1 MLLLAPLAG
10 LLLVSGPS
18 NARVWSWTLVSMVL
32 AGLWL
37 LWSQGIVDQVANA
50 MAILMTGAFIA
61 LSAATRRSVFARASA
76 AVLLAA
82 VAVAVWCGVWGI
94 EWSDLRIA
102 LTRDWWAVWRDLAS
116 NSRFGPQSLDARD
129 LLEQIAN
136 AGEAV
141 ARLYPARLVLSGL
154 LALVVS
160 AGWVESVTGRA
171 LGRPAGRLSMFRFTD
186 HLVWVVILAV
196 LVLLLPS
203 IGAVER
209 LADRSPLVDLMLYT
223 VQYWSTA
230 AENVLVVC
238 AALYAARGAAV
249 LSLFLRPGMAVFLII
264 VATVFLLPFALVGL
278 VLLGLADTWIDFRRP
293 RTLHPAP

>member
-1 MLLLAPLAG
+1 
-10 LLLVSGPS
+10 
-18 NARVWSWTLVSMVL
+18 MVL

-61 LSAATRRSVFARASA
+61 LSAGTGRSVFARAAA
-76 AVLLAA
+76 AVLLAGL
-82 VAVAVWCGVWGI
+82 AVAVWCGVWGI
-94 EWSDLRIA
+94 AWSDLRIA

-116 NSRFGPQSLDARD
+116 SSRFGPQSLDARD
-129 LLEQIAN
+129 LLERIAN
-136 AGEAV
+136 AGDAV

-154 LALVVS
+154 LALVIS
-160 AGWVESVTGRA
+160 AGWVEWVTGRA

-186 HLVWVVILAV
+186 HLVWLVILAV

-203 IGAVER
+203 IGAVQR
-209 LADRSPLVDLMLYT
+209 LADQSPLADLMLYT

-230 AENVLVVC
+230 AENVLVIC

-293 RTLHPAP
+293 RTLPSVP